1 MELQIDWQ
9 RLVESG
15 QTCPRC
21 MQTGDQV
28 RQAARTLDAAL
39 SPVGIRVRLTE
50 SAIALARFQL
60 APLESNRILLNDRT
74 LEQWLGGQT
83 GHSQCCDVCGPN
95 DCRTVS
101 VDGESYESIPA
112 ELIVRAGV
120 LAAAEQLGSAD
131 NGGTCCAP
139 AGDAES
145 AVIPVRAAD
154 GRCCG

>member
-28 RQAARTLDAAL
+28 RQAAQTLDAAL
-39 SPVGIRVRLTE
+39 SPVGIPVRLTE

-60 APLESNRILLNDRT
+60 APLESNRILPNDRT

-83 GHSQCCDVCGPN
+83 GHSQCCDVCGPKQ
-95 DCRTVS
+95 
-101 VDGESYESIPA
+101 I
-112 ELIVRAGV
+112 
-120 LAAAEQLGSAD
+120 
-131 NGGTCCAP
+131 
-139 AGDAES
+139 
-145 AVIPVRAAD
+145 
-154 GRCCG
+154 